1 MGSQPQD
8 HHHIRVSQE
17 DSSRSRRLELAA
29 SPEMQFDNMALASS
43 NSAQFGASHSLQSQ
57 QFGEP
62 LSPQSQHIHSESS
75 FSQGPRAYSLQTLR
89 NNFFENY
96 DNKLIKRQFCEDT
109 IWTLYLIS
117 CQILCPQDAEYE
129 PDCKI
134 PMLARV
140 EEYLTTVQV
149 PMLLIMLVATY
160 YGGCAS
166 S

>member
-1 MGSQPQD
+1 MADDQIRDSNPTHGSQVD
-8 HHHIRVSQE
+8 
-17 DSSRSRRLELAA
+17 
-29 SPEMQFDNMALASS
+29 
-43 NSAQFGASHSLQSQ
+43 
-57 QFGEP
+57 GEP
-62 LSPQSQHIHSESS
+62 LSSQTHNDSS
-75 FSQGPRAYSLQTLR
+75 FSHRPHSEYSLQSLR

-117 CQILCPQDAEYE
+117 CQILCPSDSEYE

-149 PMLLIMLVATY
+149 PMFLIMLVATY

-166 S
+166 SQAFRQRFNLS

>member
-1 MGSQPQD
+1 
-8 HHHIRVSQE
+8 
-17 DSSRSRRLELAA
+17 
-29 SPEMQFDNMALASS
+29 MQFDNIA
-43 NSAQFGASHSLQSQ
+43 SAQHHDDRLRLSNASQGQQVSEPLSGQSHNAHNDSNFSHRPPESEYSLQS
-57 QFGEP
+57 
-62 LSPQSQHIHSESS
+62 
-75 FSQGPRAYSLQTLR
+75 LR

-117 CQILCPQDAEYE
+117 CQILCPSDAQFE
-129 PDCKI
+129 PACKI

-149 PMLLIMLVATY
+149 PMFLIMLVATY